1 MIPYSKQF
9 IDTNDI
15 KYVSKTL
22 KANFITQGPLIEKFE
37 KKISN
42 YVGSKYAVAV
52 SSCSAGLHL
61 AAIASN
67 LNYGKTLIT
76 SPNSFCSTANAAKH
90 CKAKVEFIDIDY
102 DTGNI
107 SLKKLEKQIK
117 KKIDVITPVHFGG
130 LAVDMATIKK
140 LTLNKKIILIE
151 DAAHALGAKYKDGS
165 MVGNCKYS
173 DMTVFSF
180 HPVKSITTGEGGMI
194 TTNNKKL
201 YERLKILRSHGID
214 KNFKHMKSKNQ
225 TLPWYYE
232 MKQLGFHYRLT
243 DLQCALGLSQLKKL
257 TKFIRKTKKI
267 AKYYD
272 IHFSKFKNCK
282 AS

>member
-1 MIPYSKQF
+1 M
-9 IDTNDI
+9 
-15 KYVSKTL
+15 
-22 KANFITQGPLIEKFE
+22 
-37 KKISN
+37 
-42 YVGSKYAVAV
+42 
-52 SSCSAGLHL
+52 
-61 AAIASN
+61 
-67 LNYGKTLIT
+67 
-76 SPNSFCSTANAAKH
+76 
-90 CKAKVEFIDIDY
+90 
-102 DTGNI
+102 
-107 SLKKLEKQIK
+107 
-117 KKIDVITPVHFGG
+117 HFGG

-194 TTNNKKL
+194 TTNNRKL

-232 MKQLGFHYRLT
+232 MKQL
-243 DLQCALGLSQLKKL
+243 D
-257 TKFIRKTKKI
+257 FITG
-267 AKYYD
+267 
-272 IHFSKFKNCK
+272 
-282 AS
+282 